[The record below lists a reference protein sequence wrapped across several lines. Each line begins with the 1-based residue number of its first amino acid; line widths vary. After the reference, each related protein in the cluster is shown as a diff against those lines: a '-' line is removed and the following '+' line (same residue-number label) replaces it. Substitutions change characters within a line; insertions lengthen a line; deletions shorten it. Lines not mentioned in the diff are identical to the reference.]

1 MMNLENYQL
10 VLRKRLRQY
19 KAYIGFALI
28 FWAIGNIIL
37 KDYSSISDSTL
48 GFINGLTLGIEIV
61 SVFWVFRIRK
71 ALKDDNLLK
80 ELYIKEF
87 DERENLVK
95 LKSGSILIS
104 KIAITTFLVSII
116 ASFFNIVVFYTL
128 VITGIFLIL
137 VSSLLKVYWRK
148 II

>member
-1 MMNLENYQL
+1 MNLENYQL

-71 ALKDDNLLK
+71 ALRDDNLLK

>member
-1 MMNLENYQL
+1 M
-10 VLRKRLRQY
+10 
-19 KAYIGFALI
+19 
-28 FWAIGNIIL
+28 

-71 ALKDDNLLK
+71 ALRDDNLLK

>member
-1 MMNLENYQL
+1 MNLENYQL

-19 KAYIGFALI
+19 QAYIGFALI

-37 KDYSSISDSTL
+37 KDYSNISDSTL

-71 ALKDDNLLK
+71 ALRDDNLLR

-104 KIAITTFLVSII
+104 KIAIAIFLVSII
-116 ASFFNIVVFYTL
+116 TSFFNIVVFYTL
-128 VITGIFLIL
+128 VITGISLIMVSLFLKL
-137 VSSLLKVYWRK
+137 YRRK
-148 II
+148 TI

>member
-71 ALKDDNLLK
+71 ALRDDNLLK

>member
-19 KAYIGFALI
+19 QAYIGFALI

-37 KDYSSISDSTL
+37 KDYSNISDSTL

-71 ALKDDNLLK
+71 ALRDDNLLR

-104 KIAITTFLVSII
+104 KIAIAIFLVSII
-116 ASFFNIVVFYTL
+116 TSFFNIVVFYTL
-128 VITGIFLIL
+128 VITGISLIMVSLFLKL
-137 VSSLLKVYWRK
+137 YRRK
-148 II
+148 TI

>member
-71 ALKDDNLLK
+71 ALRYDNILR

-104 KIAITTFLVSII
+104 KIAITIFLFSII
-116 ASFFNIVVFYTL
+116 TSFFNIVVFYTL
-128 VITGIFLIL
+128 VITGISIIMVSLFLKL
-137 VSSLLKVYWRK
+137 YRRK
-148 II
+148 TI

>member
-19 KAYIGFALI
+19 QAYIGFALI

-71 ALKDDNLLK
+71 ALRDDNLLK